1 MKEDILNKEI
11 AELQDD
17 KNRINDEKFASEQII
32 DKNKEEIVRLE
43 KELQKAVDEAE
54 LRRVIF
60 DTMSANLLKHEEDS

>member
-1 MKEDILNKEI
+1 MLNKEI

-32 DKNKEEIVRLE
+32 DQNKEEIVRLE
-43 KELQKAVDEAE
+43 KELQKALDEAE
-54 LRRVIF
+54 LRRVIL

>member
-1 MKEDILNKEI
+1 MLNKEI

-32 DKNKEEIVRLE
+32 DQNKEEIVRLE
-43 KELQKAVDEAE
+43 KELQKALDEAE

>member
-1 MKEDILNKEI
+1 MLNKEI
-11 AELQDD
+11 VELQDD

-32 DKNKEEIVRLE
+32 DQNKEEIVRLE
-43 KELQKAVDEAE
+43 KELQKALDEAE

>member
-1 MKEDILNKEI
+1 MLNKEI
-11 AELQDD
+11 AELLDD

-32 DKNKEEIVRLE
+32 DQNKEEIVRLE
-43 KELQKAVDEAE
+43 KELQKALDEAE

>member
-1 MKEDILNKEI
+1 MLNKEI

-32 DKNKEEIVRLE
+32 DQNKEEIVRLE
-43 KELQKAVDEAE
+43 KELQKALDEAE

-60 DTMSANLLKHEEDS
+60 DTMSANLQKHEEDS

>member
-1 MKEDILNKEI
+1 MLNKEI

-32 DKNKEEIVRLE
+32 DQKKEEIVRLE
-43 KELQKAVDEAE
+43 KELQKALDEAE